1 MKISNPL
8 QISHAVRHSEGM
20 HKNAL
25 FKGRSTLVVMVTTAA
40 CSGPEASFSYEN
52 VVKKSEMLFLYLKL
66 NTTLQIGTSTIHRNT
81 FNFPWG

>member
-1 MKISNPL
+1 MLRTCLCKN
-8 QISHAVRHSEGM
+8 QTSHAVRHSEGM

-52 VVKKSEMLFLYLKL
+52 VVKKGEMFISLSRAKYNITNRHFYH
-66 NTTLQIGTSTIHRNT
+66 T
-81 FNFPWG
+81 

>member
-25 FKGRSTLVVMVTTAA
+25 FKGRSILVVMVITAA
-40 CSGPEASFSYEN
+40 CSGPEASFSDEN
-52 VVKKSEMLFLYLKL
+52 VVKKE
-66 NTTLQIGTSTIHRNT
+66 
-81 FNFPWG
+81 